1 MLARYQGMEHI
12 SSFRAW
18 RALAQDPRKRHH
30 NECDAA
36 HRDAEEEEEDDNND
50 DDEEEEQEEEEEEEE
65 DEGGGERGFVG
76 TGMTAIWYLSLLAIA
91 AVSLLIA
98 LPHVYLAM
106 PPCDD
111 TSQVFQR
118 VLGSAG
124 GKRARQGC
132 LGVSHAVEAVV
143 HHTADL
149 VHQVMS
155 VVLPLP
161 SQPGT
166 EQYWAHI
173 LKSTLCSV

>member
-18 RALAQDPRKRHH
+18 RALAQDPSKRHH
-30 NECDAA
+30 IECDAA
-36 HRDAEEEEEDDNND
+36 HRDAEEEEE
-50 DDEEEEQEEEEEEEE
+50 EEEEGEEEEEE
-65 DEGGGERGFVG
+65 GGERGFVG
-76 TGMTAIWYLSLLAIA
+76 TGMTAIWYLGLLAIA

-149 VHQVMS
+149 VHEVMS
-155 VVLPLP
+155 VVLPL
-161 SQPGT
+161 
-166 EQYWAHI
+166 
-173 LKSTLCSV
+173 L

>member
-18 RALAQDPRKRHH
+18 RALAQDPSKRHH
-30 NECDAA
+30 IECDAA
-36 HRDAEEEEEDDNND
+36 HRDAEEEEKDEEEDEDED
-50 DDEEEEQEEEEEEEE
+50 QDEDEEEE
-65 DEGGGERGFVG
+65 EGEGERGFVG
-76 TGMTAIWYLSLLAIA
+76 TGMTAIWYLGLLAIA

-106 PPCDD
+106 PTCDD

-132 LGVSHAVEAVV
+132 LGMSHAVEAVV

-166 EQYWAHI
+166 EQYWAHF
-173 LKSTLCSV
+173 LKSTLYCVYI